1 MLFLKT
7 LLTALKKGMACK
19 LCGLDT
25 KLVKAHIIPD
35 FMYGT
40 MYGEKHTIVQVSLDD
55 ISNRKVMQTGHYDK
69 TILCATCDNDIIGSY
84 ERYASK
90 IISDK
95 TLFTERLTPEGVKH
109 YEMSIDYPIFKLF
122 LLSILWRSSI
132 TTLPFFKHLSIGHYE
147 EKVRKMLLDRQS
159 FTSEVFPMTVVKVN
173 PDKEGHS
180 KVIVDPITTIG
191 TKPFYSVFLI
201 NGFVYSFLL
210 DDNVID
216 FEFDSFAVKEDNR
229 LIIPI
234 LEGQEAT
241 DYMYNIAQRKLWK

>member
-1 MLFLKT
+1 ME
-7 LLTALKKGMACK
+7 CK
-19 LCGLDT
+19 LCKQNK
-25 KLVKAHIIPD
+25 KLIKAHIIPD

-40 MYGEKHTIVQVSLDD
+40 MYGEKHTIVQVSLDNTSD
-55 ISNRKVMQTGHYDK
+55 KKVMQTAHYDK
-69 TILCATCDNDIIGSY
+69 NILCATCDNEVIGSY

-90 IISDK
+90 IMSNNA
-95 TLFTERLTPEGVKH
+95 LFEERINNEGVKH
-109 YEMSIDYPIFKLF
+109 YETSIDYTMFKLF

-147 EKVRKMLLDRQS
+147 EKVRRMLLHKQS
-159 FTSEVFPMTVVKVN
+159 LTSEVFPMTVIKVT

-180 KVIVDPITTIG
+180 KVVIDPITTTG
-191 TKPFYSVFLI
+191 SEPLYSVFVI

-210 DDNVID
+210 DDNISD

-241 DYMYNIAQRKLWK
+241 DYIYSIAQRQLWKET

>member
-1 MLFLKT
+1 MI
-7 LLTALKKGMACK
+7 CK

-40 MYGEKHTIVQVSLDD
+40 MYDKKHTIVQVSLDNTN
-55 ISNRKVMQTGHYDK
+55 NRKVMQTGHYDK
-69 TILCATCDNDIIGSY
+69 TLLCATCDNDIIGSY
-84 ERYASK
+84 ERYASN
-90 IISDK
+90 IIFDN
-95 TLFTERLTPEGVKH
+95 TLFEERLNEEGVKH
-109 YEMSIDYPIFKLF
+109 YEIPIDYSKFKLF
-122 LLSILWRSSI
+122 LLSILWRSSV

-147 EKVRKMLLDRQS
+147 EKVRKMLLHKQP
-159 FTSEVFPMTVVKVN
+159 FTSEVFPMTVIKVT
-173 PDKEGHS
+173 PDKERHS
-180 KVIVDPITTIG
+180 KIVVDPITTLG

-210 DDNVID
+210 DHHVID

-234 LEGQEAT
+234 LEGQDAT
-241 DYMYNIAQRKLWK
+241 NYIYNIAQRQLWK